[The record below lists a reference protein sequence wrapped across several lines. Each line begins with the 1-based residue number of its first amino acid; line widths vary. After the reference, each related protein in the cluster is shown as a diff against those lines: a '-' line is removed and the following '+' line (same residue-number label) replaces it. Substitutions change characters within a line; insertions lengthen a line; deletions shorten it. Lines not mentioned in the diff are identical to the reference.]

1 MSLRLLAAPGLRTTT
16 RLLARQQPMGLV
28 KIHSSVAQS
37 HTAAASA
44 ATHKPDRVHGSYH
57 WNIERAA
64 SVALV
69 PLVATQLTY
78 GASPITDTLLGVVLP
93 LHLHIGFDACIT
105 DYFNARKSVFLN
117 KLMTGT
123 LWLSTTGVLVGCYQ
137 FNTND
142 IGLTEFISKIWAA

>member
-1 MSLRLLAAPGLRTTT
+1 MSLRLLATPGLRTTS
-16 RLLARQQPMGLV
+16 RILARQQSMGLV
-28 KIHSSVAQS
+28 KIHSSASQS
-37 HTAAASA
+37 NTAAVPVTA
-44 ATHKPDRVHGSYH
+44 HKADRLHGSYH

-69 PLVATQLTY
+69 PLIATQLTY

-93 LHLHIGFDACIT
+93 VHLHIGWDACIT

-123 LWLSTTGVLVGCYQ
+123 LWVSTTGVLVGCYQ